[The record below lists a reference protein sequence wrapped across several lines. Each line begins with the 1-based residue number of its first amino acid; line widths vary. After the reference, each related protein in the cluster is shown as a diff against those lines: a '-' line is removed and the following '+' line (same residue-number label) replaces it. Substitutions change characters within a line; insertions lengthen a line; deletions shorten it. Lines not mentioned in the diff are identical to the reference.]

1 MWMHRSTRRLEYP
14 HSLSYQETSFTN
26 DLFSAMPALM
36 SKIEENLQPMK
47 SVLTTSSSVQLK
59 TPFMDP
65 SDSALMAATISS
77 MVASFSSLQVRSTTD
92 TSGVGTRKAIPVS
105 FPLRDGITLPSALAA
120 PVADGMMFCDAQRPP
135 RQSLPPREGPSTVSC
150 VAVIACTVVIRP
162 STMPNLSFTTFAS
175 GARQFVVHDA
185 FETTWM
191 SDLYSVWFTPQT
203 NIGTS
208 SFGGAEMIT
217 FLQPPPKCSP
227 AFGLSQKTPVDS
239 QT

>member
-1 MWMHRSTRRLEYP
+1 
-14 HSLSYQETSFTN
+14 
-26 DLFSAMPALM
+26 
-36 SKIEENLQPMK
+36 MK
-47 SVLTTSSSVQLK
+47 SVLATSSSVQLK
-59 TPFMDP
+59 IPFIEP
-65 SDSALMAATISS
+65 SDSALIAATISS
-77 MVASFSSLQVRSTTD
+77 MVASFSSLHVKSTTD
-92 TSGVGTRKAIPVS
+92 TSGVGTRNAIPVS
-105 FPLRDGITLPSALAA
+105 LPFSDGITLPTAFAA

-135 RQSLPPREGPSTVSC
+135 RQSLPPRDGPSTVSC
-150 VAVIACTVVIRP
+150 VAVMACTVVIRP

-185 FETTWM
+185 LLTTWM

-217 FLQPPPKCSP
+217 FLQPPPKCRP